1 MTRSVA
7 APDRPRPA
15 VNVEFTDE
23 DLHVVRAAL
32 EAYAQDFGHD
42 EAAVTRRI
50 REVMAKLAKTGG
62 GEATEM
68 GERAIGKVTHYF
80 GKLGVAAVSLTEPL
94 RVGDRIHV
102 VGHTTDETV
111 TVDRMQVDHEDVQAA
126 GPGDDVAVHVSA
138 RVREHDE
145 VRRADPS

>member
-7 APDRPRPA
+7 APDRLRPA

-42 EAAVTRRI
+42 EAAVTRQI
-50 REVMAKLAKTGG
+50 REVIAKLAKTGG

-68 GERAIGKVTHYF
+68 DERTIGK
-80 GKLGVAAVSLTEPL
+80 
-94 RVGDRIHV
+94 
-102 VGHTTDETV
+102 
-111 TVDRMQVDHEDVQAA
+111 
-126 GPGDDVAVHVSA
+126 
-138 RVREHDE
+138 
-145 VRRADPS
+145 